1 MRVLLTGGSGF
12 LGSHVAEALRAR
24 GDEVRALVRRS
35 SNTSHLTRLGCELAY
50 AVLEKGEGLAAAL
63 EGVDAVVHC
72 AGVVKARSPREF
84 HEVNAGGTRH
94 LVEAA
99 RAHAAGLRRFVYV
112 SSLEAWGPSPD
123 GVLAT
128 EDMPPRPTTN
138 YGRSKLAG
146 EEAVLAARDDLPVTV
161 LRPTGIY
168 GPRDTEILQ
177 LFKIADRGVLPLIND
192 RAATFTMVY
201 GPDAAAACVSALDVE
216 HASGSV
222 YFVTDG
228 NVYTWAQA
236 AGIMEEA
243 IGKKMWASFKIP
255 SPLVTLAA
263 IAGELKMKLTG
274 KPEIVTREKLSML
287 TARHLVA
294 SSEKIQRELGWKPTL
309 DFAEGAR
316 RTVSWYREHGWM

>member
-12 LGSHVAEALRAR
+12 LGSHVAEKLRER
-24 GDEVRALVRRS
+24 GDDVRALVRRS
-35 SNTSHLTRLGCELAY
+35 SNASHLTKLGCELAY
-50 AVLEKGEGLAAAL
+50 AVLERGEGLDEAL
-63 EGVDAVVHC
+63 DGVDAVVHC
-72 AGVVKARSPREF
+72 AGIVKARSPEEF

-99 RAHAAGLRRFVYV
+99 RKRGGAIRRFVYV

-123 GVLAT
+123 GVPAT
-128 EDMPPRPTTN
+128 EDMPPRPTTH

-146 EEAVLAARDDLPVTV
+146 EQAALAAADDLPVTV

-177 LFKIADRGVLPLIND
+177 LFKIADRGILPLIND
-192 RAATFTMVY
+192 RDATFTMIY
-201 GPDAAAACVSALDVE
+201 GPDAAAACVSALDVA
-216 HASGSV
+216 HSSGSV
-222 YFVTDG
+222 FFLTDG
-228 NVYTWAQA
+228 NIYSWGQA
-236 AGIMEEA
+236 AGFMEAA

-255 SPLVTLAA
+255 APLVTLAA
-263 IAGELKMKLTG
+263 ISGELKMKLTG

-294 SSEKIQRELGWKPTL
+294 SAEKIQRELGWKPTL

-316 RTVSWYREHGWM
+316 LTVAWYREHGWM